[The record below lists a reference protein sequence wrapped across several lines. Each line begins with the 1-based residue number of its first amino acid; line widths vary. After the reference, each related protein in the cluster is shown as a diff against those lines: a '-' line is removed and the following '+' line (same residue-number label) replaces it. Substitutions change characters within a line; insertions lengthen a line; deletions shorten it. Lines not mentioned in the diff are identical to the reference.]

1 MRELAPEIVTRLMR
15 AEVSPAYRG
24 ADQPAHRPDP
34 ADAVGVAIALA
45 ALMLA
50 IALALAEIGDD
61 VADAV
66 ALPPLTPLA
75 EGHDWAGFS
84 A

>member
-15 AEVSPAYRG
+15 AQPLPANRG
-24 ADQPAHRPDP
+24 AEQPPHRADP
-34 ADAVGVAIALA
+34 ADVVGITLALA

-50 IALALAEIGDD
+50 IALALAEIAGDAAGPG
-61 VADAV
+61 V
-66 ALPPLTPLA
+66 LPPLTPLA
-75 EGHDWAGFS
+75 EGHEWAGFC